1 MNADITHVPVVV
13 PARAPLIPRIPPD
26 LSLAPDK
33 RNWQASWPRQDY
45 LDLVAVRAA
54 VPSARHHLREILR
67 EWRLHDVA
75 YEAEQVTAELVAN
88 AVNATRL
95 VSCVPKTPP
104 VRLWL
109 LGAADRLVVAVWD
122 ATAGIPT
129 PRAPM
134 NNEESGRG
142 LILVDDFSAWGYYL
156 APEHIGGKVVWAR
169 LPKGEREA
177 HHHDRT
183 ALQLKREDT

>member
-1 MNADITHVPVVV
+1 MNADITHVPIALPV
-13 PARAPLIPRIPPD
+13 RAPSIPRIPPD

-33 RNWQASWPRQDY
+33 RNWQAAWHRQDY

-54 VPSARHHLREILR
+54 VPSARHHVREILR

-95 VSCVPKTPP
+95 ASWMPKIPP
-104 VRLWL
+104 IRLWL
-109 LGAADRLVVAVWD
+109 LGEGNLLMVAVWD
-122 ATAGIPT
+122 ATTGIPSL
-129 PRAPM
+129 RAPATD
-134 NNEESGRG
+134 EECGRG
-142 LILVDDFSAWGYYL
+142 LMLVNDFSEWGYYL

-169 LPKGEREA
+169 LPKHDAEA
-177 HHHDRT
+177 S
-183 ALQLKREDT
+183 